1 MNDDDKEL
9 LKNLD
14 MLINMELLQNE
25 KDWDMI
31 QNLED
36 AEKTD
41 GKSTDEPEDL
51 KLEEE

>member
-1 MNDDDKEL
+1 MNDDDKEF

-14 MLINMELLQNE
+14 MLMNMDLIQNE

-31 QNLED
+31 QQIED
-36 AEKTD
+36 AEKD
-41 GKSTDEPEDL
+41 EKSEVEPQDL

>member
-1 MNDDDKEL
+1 MNDDDKEF

-14 MLINMELLQNE
+14 LLMNMELIQNE

-31 QNLED
+31 QNIED
-36 AEKTD
+36 AEKNE
-41 GKSTDEPEDL
+41 KSKDESEDL

>member
-1 MNDDDKEL
+1 MNDDDKEF

-14 MLINMELLQNE
+14 MLMNMELIQNE

-31 QNLED
+31 QQIED
-36 AEKTD
+36 AEKD
-41 GKSTDEPEDL
+41 EKSEVESEDL